1 MKQTTIRLD
10 SETLS
15 KIEWIKIYMTEH
27 LPFKTKWTTTDVIKL
42 SIDYRYSTIKELSN
56 K

>member
-15 KIEWIKIYMTEH
+15 KIEWIKVYMTNN

-42 SIDYRYSTIKELSN
+42 SIADKYEKLKELSN

>member
-15 KIEWIKIYMTEH
+15 KIEWIKVYMTDN

-42 SIDYRYSTIKELSN
+42 AIAVEYGKLKELSN

>member
-15 KIEWIKIYMTEH
+15 KIEWIKVYMTEN

-42 SIDYRYSTIKELSN
+42 SISKKYEQIKDIYD

>member
-10 SETLS
+10 NETLA
-15 KIEWIKIYMTEH
+15 KIEWLKIYMTDN
-27 LPFKTKWTTTDVIKL
+27 LPFKTKWTTTDVIK
-42 SIDYRYSTIKELSN
+42 SAIANEYSVTKKISN

>member
-10 SETLS
+10 SDTLA
-15 KIEWIKIYMTEH
+15 KIEWLKVYMTDN
-27 LPFKTKWTTTDVIKL
+27 LPFKTKWTTSDVIKL
-42 SIDYRYSTIKELSN
+42 AIADKYAKTKKLSN

>member
-10 SETLS
+10 SETLF
-15 KIEWIKIYMTEH
+15 KIGWLKAYMTDN

-42 SIDYRYSTIKELSN
+42 SIAEKYDKIKEIEN

>member
-1 MKQTTIRLD
+1 MKQTSIRLD

-15 KIEWIKIYMTEH
+15 KIEWIKVYMTDN

-42 SIDYRYSTIKELSN
+42 SIADKYGKIKQLSN

>member
-1 MKQTTIRLD
+1 MKPTTIRLD

-15 KIEWIKIYMTEH
+15 KIEWIKVFMYDA

-42 SIDYRYSTIKELSN
+42 SIADKYAKLKELSN